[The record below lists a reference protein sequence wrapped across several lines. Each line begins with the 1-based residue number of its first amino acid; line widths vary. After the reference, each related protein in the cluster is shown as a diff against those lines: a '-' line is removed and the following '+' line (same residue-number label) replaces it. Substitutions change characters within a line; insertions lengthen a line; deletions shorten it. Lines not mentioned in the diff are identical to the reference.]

1 MTPWYR
7 HWRRWLSWH
16 RLTARFGNETPLV
29 LVLLA
34 LVVGGTWGFIEL
46 ADEVLEGSTLSFDQW
61 VVKSLRQ
68 PHDLSQPIGPTWMV
82 EVGRDLTA
90 LGGIAVLV
98 LVTLMV
104 SGYLYLAR
112 KYRALIFVLL
122 ATGSGLLL
130 SLALKSFFRRPRP
143 SLVPHL
149 TDVYTASF
157 PSGHAMLSAIVY
169 LTLGA
174 LLVPLVPG
182 RLKVYVLSVALLLT
196 LIVGLSRIYMGVH
209 YPTDVLA
216 GWTVGLVWATLSWLV
231 LRWLQRRGHAE
242 TEANGSPTTR

>member
-1 MTPWYR
+1 MER
-7 HWRRWLSWH
+7 HWPRWLSWH
-16 RLTARFGNETPLV
+16 WLTERLGSELPLV

-34 LVVGGTWGFIEL
+34 VVIGGVWGFVEL
-46 ADEVLEGSTLSFDQW
+46 TDEVLEGDTQSFDEW

-68 PHDLSQPIGPTWMV
+68 PDDLSQPIGPAWMV

-90 LGGIAVLV
+90 LGGIAVLS
-98 LVTLMV
+98 LMTLAV
-104 SGYLYLAR
+104 SGYLLLAR
-112 KYRALIFVLL
+112 KYRAMIFVLL
-122 ATGSGLLL
+122 ATGTGLLL

-149 TDVYTASF
+149 SEVYTASF

-182 RLKVYVLSVALLLT
+182 RLKVYVLSIALLLT

-216 GWTVGLVWATLSWLV
+216 GWTAGLVWATLSWLV
-231 LRWLQRRGHAE
+231 LRWLQQHGHAE
-242 TEANGSPTTR
+242 TEETPTTR